1 MDTDRRAVLQTLF
14 EIDDLNLL
22 FIGAGGAGK
31 TTLLYAIIREYY
43 GFQANSPIPETNI
56 FLINNLKEQGINYF
70 RNEMKT
76 FCQSQCS
83 IYGKKKMI
91 VIDDLETINEQ
102 SQQVFRNYI
111 DKYRHNIHFVAV
123 ASTIQKVIESIQS
136 RVHILQ
142 IRSPND
148 AEIRVLMDR
157 IIEEEGLSIT
167 EDAKTYILSLA
178 EGSVRVVINYLEKF
192 FIYGQPIE
200 LENCKQMCSNISTQT
215 FDTYMDYLF
224 SGNLNQRRIKSAPA
238 DLTSS
243 GSMTDKDMNSAP
255 EGRFQIFSGLTEATR
270 LLYSLYDNGYSV
282 IDILDYFFTY
292 IKAVKNPD
300 ISEDIKYRTI
310 PYICKHITIFNKMHE
325 DALELAFFTNGL
337 YNEFIDK
344 NLVK

>member
-1 MDTDRRAVLQTLF
+1 MPIQKTFIEKYKPMHLSDFSMDKDRRAVLQTLF

-31 TTLLYAIIREYY
+31 TTLLYAMIREYY
-43 GFQANSPIPETNI
+43 GFQSNTPIPETNI
-56 FLINNLKEQGINYF
+56 LFINNLKEQGINYF

-91 VIDDLETINEQ
+91 VIDDLDTINEQ

-142 IRSPND
+142 IRAPND
-148 AEIRVLMDR
+148 EEIRVLMNR
-157 IIEEEGLSIT
+157 IIEEEGLSIS

-192 FIYGQPIE
+192 FIYGKPID
-200 LENCKQMCSNISTQT
+200 LECCMKMCSNISTQT
-215 FDTYMDYLF
+215 FDAYMEHIF
-224 SGNLNQRRIKSAPA
+224 SGNLM
-238 DLTSS
+238 D
-243 GSMTDKDMNSAP
+243 
-255 EGRFQIFSGLTEATR
+255 ATR
-270 LLYSLYDNGYSV
+270 LLYSVYDHGYSV

-292 IKAVKNPD
+292 IKAVKNPK
-300 ISEDIKYRTI
+300 ITEDIKYRTI

-337 YNEFIDK
+337 YNEFLLK
-344 NLVK
+344 T